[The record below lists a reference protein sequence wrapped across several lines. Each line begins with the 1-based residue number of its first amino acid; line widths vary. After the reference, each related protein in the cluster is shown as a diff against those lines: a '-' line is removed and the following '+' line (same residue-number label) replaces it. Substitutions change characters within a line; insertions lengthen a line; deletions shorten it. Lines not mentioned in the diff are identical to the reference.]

1 MWILLSLW
9 LSIPRYGLYSLCRKN
24 VNSDLKNGMQQ
35 HGSVFRIPEEIT
47 SLDYFSLSSTDSF
60 SNMEEEYMRKK
71 NIIFTLCYH
80 TLGNS
85 SYLQS
90 SVELEE
96 KKKEQG
102 EPYNI
107 KKRVCRIHLLSCLKF
122 LSLVYIFFPLP
133 AMYRRISAKAT
144 TFRSQLWVLQLSS
157 FSLLSMAG

>member
-107 KKRVCRIHLLSCLKF
+107 KKKGSAESICWAAWIFISCLH
-122 LSLVYIFFPLP
+122 LFP
-133 AMYRRISAKAT
+133 
-144 TFRSQLWVLQLSS
+144 SS
-157 FSLLSMAG
+157 GYVQEDQCQSDHL

>member
-1 MWILLSLW
+1 
-9 LSIPRYGLYSLCRKN
+9 

-107 KKRVCRIHLLSCLKF
+107 KKRVCRIHLLSCLNF
-122 LSLVYIFFPLP
+122 YLLF
-133 AMYRRISAKAT
+133 T
-144 TFRSQLWVLQLSS
+144 S
-157 FSLLSMAG
+157 FSLFRLCTGGSVPKRPPLEVNYGFSNCQVSLYCPWQVKEFSHDKFEDLVHIYVMFRT